1 MGSDIACEKV
11 VLIKLD
17 VPSLVVTRFVVT
29 RFIGS
34 MPYWVNFVIST
45 P

>member
-1 MGSDIACEKV
+1 MGSIAAREKV
-11 VLIKLD
+11 ALIKLD
-17 VPSLVVTRFVVT
+17 VPSFVETRLVVT

-34 MPYWVNFVIST
+34 MPNWVNFVTST